1 MSITVTEKDL
11 SASLTAEQAVE
22 QAYSSELADVAS
34 KLIRGLPVL
43 VECDKELAPYLFMNV
58 RNRLRDAKLQCIYL
72 DGRQRDPQ
80 QGAMPMGLIGTMIA
94 QLRDAVRGAV
104 ERRVVVLPHLDL
116 LTTSQ
121 GGLTGEAR
129 EVIPLLYENPELVWL
144 GFKDPSFPLPKVIEN
159 LFPCWT
165 SILGISRNRLR
176 HLITQGESRKFG
188 KEFSPWQLYK
198 YVSGVNAVRL
208 RRLLSTLEGED
219 YPADP
224 KRAYAQVRQATLSGQ
239 MEIPAVDLEKDI
251 GGYSKVKSKLKNEI
265 LDTLS
270 KRDRATDP
278 EEISRF
284 EELIPR
290 GMIFWGP
297 PGTGKTYFAKAI
309 AASIGAAI
317 TIVSGPELKSKWVGE
332 SEENLRQIFHKARQS
347 APSIIVFDEIDSFA
361 TARGTYTGS
370 GVEHSMVNQLLTEMD
385 GFHKDEL
392 VFVVGTTNFVESLDP
407 ALLRPGRF
415 EFHLHIPY
423 PDDDDRREILSIY
436 DKKMRLQF
444 SAEALDYAVRRTGE
458 NYMTATGTPFSGDHL
473 CALCRSVARL
483 RMRESIKGDTTPR
496 LIERGLTEFDEK
508 LDISEKDS
516 QMVAVHEAG
525 HFLVSIFCPNHAPPE
540 KVTIQSDM
548 PWAPFFTQYKHD
560 KKKIGHSRAELL
572 DILCVLYGGIEAE
585 RLLLGDVS
593 TGASGMGSPGSDLS
607 RASEL
612 AEMIVEVCGMSNLAG
627 PLRSFRNEKGER
639 VVLSGSMAEAIDRQV
654 NTIIVEAQARATAIL
669 AKHKAD
675 LIALRDELLKKK
687 TIEGERVREII
698 ENLRERY
705 PNDVGAPGPEVKLDA
720 KAGATTAPADGNGTA
735 ADKKAAP
742 KKTKDTA
749 NGDS

>member
-1 MSITVTEKDL
+1 MSITLSEKEL
-11 SASLTAEQAVE
+11 PASLTAEQAVE
-22 QAYSSELADVAS
+22 AAYAQELADAAS

-43 VECDKELAPYLFMNV
+43 IECDKELAPYMFLNI
-58 RNRLRDAKLQCIYL
+58 RNRLREAKLQCVYL
-72 DGRQRDPQ
+72 DGRQGAQQQ
-80 QGAMPMGLIGTMIA
+80 QGAMPVGLIGTMIS

-104 ERRVVVLPHLDL
+104 ERKVVVLPHLDL

-144 GFKDPSFPLPKVIEN
+144 GFKDPSFSLPKVIEN
-159 LFPCWT
+159 LFPVWT
-165 SILGISRNRLR
+165 SILGIARNRLR
-176 HLITQGESRKFG
+176 HLVTQKESRKFG
-188 KEFSPWQLYK
+188 RQFSPWQLYK

-208 RRLLSTLEGED
+208 RKLLSTLEGED

-224 KRAYAQVRQATLSGQ
+224 KRAFAQVRQATLSGT
-239 MEIPAVDLEKDI
+239 MEVPSVDLDHDI
-251 GGYSKVKSKLKNEI
+251 GGYKKVKARLKAEI

-270 KRDRATDP
+270 KRDKATDA
-278 EEISRF
+278 EEISRL

-423 PDDDDRREILSIY
+423 PEDDDRREILSIY

-444 SAEALDYAVRRTGE
+444 SQEALEYAVRRTGE
-458 NYMTATGTPFSGDHL
+458 NYMTTTGTPFSGDHL
-473 CALCRSVARL
+473 YALCRSVARL
-483 RMRESIKGDTTPR
+483 RMREDIKSETTPK

-508 LDISEKDS
+508 MDISEKDS

-593 TGASGMGSPGSDLS
+593 TGASAFGDPRSDLA

-612 AEMIVEVCGMSNLAG
+612 ASIFVEGCGMSNLAA
-627 PLRSFRNEKGER
+627 PLRTFRDREGKR
-639 VVLSGSMAEAIDRQV
+639 DVLSGSMAEAIDRQV
-654 NTIIVEAQARATAIL
+654 NTVIVEAQARAASIL
-669 AKHKAD
+669 VKHKAD
-675 LIALRDELLKKK
+675 LVAVRDELLAKK
-687 TIEGERVREII
+687 TIEGDRVREII
-698 ENLRERY
+698 EGLRGRY
-705 PNDVGAPGPEVKLDA
+705 PGDVGAPGPEIELG
-720 KAGATTAPADGNGTA
+720 AGAGARMADGNGA
-735 ADKKAAP
+735 AKAPAP
-742 KKTKDTA
+742 SEKGKSIA
-749 NGDS
+749 R

>member
-1 MSITVTEKDL
+1 MSISITEKEL
-11 SASLTAEQAVE
+11 PASLTVEQAVE
-22 QAYSSELADVAS
+22 QAYSQELADTAS
-34 KLIRGLPVL
+34 KLVRGLPVL
-43 VECDKELAPYLFMNV
+43 VECDKELAPYLFLNV
-58 RNRLRDAKLQCIYL
+58 RNRLREAKLQCIYL

-176 HLITQGESRKFG
+176 HLVTQKESRKFG
-188 KEFSPWQLYK
+188 KNFSPWQLYK

-224 KRAYAQVRQATLSGQ
+224 KRAYSQVRQATLSGH
-239 MEIPAVDLEKDI
+239 MEVPSVDLDKDI
-251 GGYSKVKSKLKNEI
+251 GGYNKVKTKLKAEI
-265 LDTLS
+265 LDTLQ
-270 KRDRATDP
+270 KRDKATDG
-278 EEISRF
+278 EEIARL

-392 VFVVGTTNFVESLDP
+392 VFIVGTTNFVESLDP

-415 EFHLHIPY
+415 EFHIHIPY
-423 PDDDDRREILSIY
+423 PDDDDRKAIFEIY

-444 SAEALDYAVRRTGE
+444 TPEAMEYAVTRTG
-458 NYMTATGTPFSGDHL
+458 NRYMTATGTAFSGDHL
-473 CALCRSVARL
+473 NAICRSVARL
-483 RMRESIKGDTTPR
+483 RMRENMLGETTPK
-496 LIERGLTEFDEK
+496 LIERALTEFDEK
-508 LDISEKDS
+508 VELHEKDLPV
-516 QMVAVHEAG
+516 VATHEAG
-525 HFLVSIFCPNHAPPE
+525 HFLVSIFCPNHPPPE

-548 PWAPFFTQYKHD
+548 PWAPFFTQFKHE
-560 KKKIGHSRAELL
+560 KKRIGMSRGEML

-585 RLLLGDVS
+585 RLLVGDVS
-593 TGASGMGSPGSDLS
+593 TGASGMGHPGSDLF
-607 RASEL
+607 RASDL
-612 AEMIVEVCGMSNLAG
+612 AEMIVEVCGMSNLAA
-627 PLRSFRNEKGER
+627 PLRAFRGDDGKR
-639 VVLSGSMAEAIDRQV
+639 AVLSGSMAEAIDRQV

-669 AKHKAD
+669 TKHKAD
-675 LIALRDELLKKK
+675 LLKIRDELMEKK
-687 TIEGERVREII
+687 TIEGERTKEII
-698 ENLRERY
+698 EDLRGRY
-705 PNDVGAPGPEVKLDA
+705 PKDVGAPGPEVKLS
-720 KAGATTAPADGNGTA
+720 AGAGTTTAPAEANGTA
-735 ADKKAAP
+735 ADKGD
-742 KKTKDTA
+742 KKTTKKKD
-749 NGDS
+749 D

>member
-1 MSITVTEKDL
+1 MSITLSEKDL
-11 SASLTAEQAVE
+11 PASLTAEQAVE
-22 QAYSSELADVAS
+22 AAYAHELAETAS
-34 KLIRGLPVL
+34 KLVRGLPVL
-43 VECDKELAPYLFMNV
+43 IECDKELAPYMFLNI
-58 RNRLRDAKLQCIYL
+58 RNRLREAKLQCIYL

-80 QGAMPMGLIGTMIA
+80 QAGAMPMGLIGTMIG

-165 SILGISRNRLR
+165 SILGISRTRLR
-176 HLITQGESRKFG
+176 HLITQKESRKFG
-188 KEFSPWQLYK
+188 KQFSPWQLYK

-208 RRLLSTLEGED
+208 RKLLSTLEGED

-224 KRAYAQVRQATLSGQ
+224 KRAFAQVRQATLSGS
-239 MEIPAVDLEKDI
+239 MEVPSVDLDNDI
-251 GGYSKVKSKLKNEI
+251 GGYKKVKARLKAEI

-270 KRDRATDP
+270 KRDKASDA
-278 EEISRF
+278 EEISRL
-284 EELIPR
+284 EDLIPR

-444 SAEALDYAVRRTGE
+444 SQEALDYAVRRTGE

-473 CALCRSVARL
+473 NALCRSVARL
-483 RMRESIKGDTTPR
+483 RMREDIKGETTPK

-508 LDISEKDS
+508 MDISEKDS
-516 QMVAVHEAG
+516 EMVAVHEAG

-560 KKKIGHSRAELL
+560 KKKIGHSRGELL

-593 TGASGMGSPGSDLS
+593 TGASAFGDPRSDLS
-607 RASEL
+607 RASDL
-612 AEMIVEVCGMSNLAG
+612 ASIFVEGCGMSNLAA
-627 PLRSFRNEKGER
+627 PLRTFRDREGKR
-639 VVLSGSMAEAIDRQV
+639 DVLSGSMAEAIDRQV
-654 NTIIVEAQARATAIL
+654 NTVIVEAQARAASIL

-675 LIALRDELLKKK
+675 LIAVRDELLAKK

-698 ENLRERY
+698 DNLRKQY
-705 PNDVGAPGPEVKLDA
+705 PKDVGAPGPEVKLG
-720 KAGATTAPADGNGTA
+720 AGAGTA
-735 ADKKAAP
+735 AVESNGAAKAPAP
-742 KKTKDTA
+742 SEKSTA
-749 NGDS
+749 Q

>member
-1 MSITVTEKDL
+1 VITEKEL
-11 SASLTAEQAVE
+11 PKSLTPEQAVE
-22 QAYSSELADVAS
+22 AAYSQELADIAS

-43 VECDKELAPYLFMNV
+43 VECDKELAPYLFLNV
-58 RNRLRDAKLQCIYL
+58 RNRLREAKLQCIYL

-80 QGAMPMGLIGTMIA
+80 QGAVPMGLIGTMIA

-165 SILGISRNRLR
+165 GILGISRNRLR
-176 HLITQGESRKFG
+176 QLVTQSESRKFG
-188 KEFSPWQLYK
+188 REFAPWQLYK

-224 KRAYAQVRQATLSGQ
+224 KRAYAQVRQATLSGH
-239 MEIPAVDLEKDI
+239 MEIPSVDLDKDI
-251 GGYSKVKSKLKNEI
+251 GGYTKVKTKLRAEI
-265 LDTLS
+265 LDTLQ
-270 KRDRATDP
+270 KRDKATDP
-278 EEISRF
+278 EEITRL

-392 VFVVGTTNFVESLDP
+392 VFIVGTTNFVESLDP

-423 PDDDDRREILSIY
+423 PDDDDRRAIFEIY

-444 SAEALDYAVRRTGE
+444 TPEALEYAINRTG
-458 NYMTATGTPFSGDHL
+458 NRYITSTGTAFSGDHL
-473 CALCRSVARL
+473 NALCRAVARL
-483 RMRESIKGDTTPR
+483 RMRENIKGETTPKIISSNGPSPSSMR
-496 LIERGLTEFDEK
+496 RSRFTRRTCRWWRPTRRGT
-508 LDISEKDS
+508 SW
-516 QMVAVHEAG
+516 
-525 HFLVSIFCPNHAPPE
+525 C
-540 KVTIQSDM
+540 
-548 PWAPFFTQYKHD
+548 
-560 KKKIGHSRAELL
+560 
-572 DILCVLYGGIEAE
+572 
-585 RLLLGDVS
+585 
-593 TGASGMGSPGSDLS
+593 
-607 RASEL
+607 
-612 AEMIVEVCGMSNLAG
+612 
-627 PLRSFRNEKGER
+627 RS
-639 VVLSGSMAEAIDRQV
+639 S
-654 NTIIVEAQARATAIL
+654 AR
-669 AKHKAD
+669 
-675 LIALRDELLKKK
+675 
-687 TIEGERVREII
+687 
-698 ENLRERY
+698 
-705 PNDVGAPGPEVKLDA
+705 
-720 KAGATTAPADGNGTA
+720 TTHRPRR
-735 ADKKAAP
+735 
-742 KKTKDTA
+742 
-749 NGDS
+749 